1 MKNIMQEQF
10 ERFFENRN
18 IDLDTGVVDYLGINI
33 SDSSENIEFKAYYE
47 FEKNTDNC
55 DLVYFLNENDLIKY
69 FSIVLSDK
77 DLSLKRYDIG
87 LKNRSNLNMEKL
99 FDFLSFNVPFFNIFS
114 EEIRFLAKM
123 KISNNCNNIYS
134 SLYFLGFEDV
144 DNKVDLLKLH
154 FLTRKCEE
162 TSVSHKSYKFDDIY
176 YLNYLKNTKNTVM
189 LNLIPFAEE
198 ALHICGGN
206 LWMIGFD
213 CNKTNE
219 YKCKIYI
226 KKPSY
231 CYDALI
237 EVCEKMFKNEIIER
251 IELVK
256 EWNRINHKY
265 EIEGIALCLD
275 SNNVFSINFYY

>member
-1 MKNIMQEQF
+1 MESIIQEQF
-10 ERFFENRN
+10 ERFSKNAN
-18 IDLDTGVVDYLGINI
+18 IDFDSDVVDYLGINI
-33 SDSSENIEFKAYYE
+33 SASSENIEFKAYCE
-47 FEKNTDNC
+47 FEKNTNNC
-55 DLVYFLNENDLIKY
+55 DLVYFLTGNDLIKY
-69 FSIVLSDK
+69 FSVVLSDK
-77 DLSLKRYDIG
+77 DLSAKRYDIG

-99 FDFLSFNVPFFNIFS
+99 FDYLSINVPFFYIFS
-114 EEIRFLAKM
+114 EEINFFAKM
-123 KISNNCNNIYS
+123 KISNNCNDIYS
-134 SLYFLGFEDV
+134 SLYFLGFADV
-144 DNKVDLLKLH
+144 DNNIDLLKLH

-162 TSVSHKSYKFDDIY
+162 TNVSHKAYKFDDLY
-176 YLNYLKNTKNTVM
+176 YLNYLKNTKNTAM

-237 EVCEKMFKNEIIER
+237 EVCEKMFKSEMIEK

-256 EWNRINHKY
+256 EWNRINRKY
-265 EIEGIALCLD
+265 KIEGIALCLD